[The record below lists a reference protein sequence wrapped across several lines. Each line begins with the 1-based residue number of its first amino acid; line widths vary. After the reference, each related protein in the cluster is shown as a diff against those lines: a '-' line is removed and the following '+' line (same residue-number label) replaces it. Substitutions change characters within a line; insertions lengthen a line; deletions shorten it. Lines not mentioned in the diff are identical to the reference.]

1 MITGNIFTPDL
12 ADSAPRRAGQRAH
25 PSPKPWHT
33 LDRSSLAR
41 ARPFRCQLVRSAAM
55 SVSGSLPFSGKGARA
70 WRAGLF
76 ERPALA
82 LTVAALL
89 VLCTVSPLLLGAH
102 GIDYETAG
110 GSALAKIHP
119 GTYPAVAAL
128 MARLGAA
135 PHPWRSLQRLLLA
148 EPGLAIYLAA
158 LALMAVYVVAI
169 ARTPVTPLIDT
180 FLPALVLTLMALR
193 SVSPARLPSCWW
205 RFSPPMRC

>member
-1 MITGNIFTPDL
+1 
-12 ADSAPRRAGQRAH
+12 
-25 PSPKPWHT
+25 
-33 LDRSSLAR
+33 
-41 ARPFRCQLVRSAAM
+41 M

-76 ERPALA
+76 ELPAMA
-82 LTVAALL
+82 LTVTAWL
-89 VLCTVSPLLLGAH
+89 VLCTVLPLLLGAH

-110 GSALAKIHP
+110 GCALAKIHP
-119 GTYPAVAAL
+119 GTYLAVAAL

-169 ARTPVTPLIDT
+169 ARTPVTPLNRH
-180 FLPALVLTLMALR
+180 V
-193 SVSPARLPSCWW
+193 PARPGVD
-205 RFSPPMRC
+205 PTP

>member
-25 PSPKPWHT
+25 PSPKP
-33 LDRSSLAR
+33 RAY
-41 ARPFRCQLVRSAAM
+41 ARPKQPGKSAAVPLSACPERRDERLRIASIQRQRGE
-55 SVSGSLPFSGKGARA
+55 SVAR
-70 WRAGLF
+70 WSFRA
-76 ERPALA
+76 PALA

-110 GSALAKIHP
+110 GCALAKIHP
-119 GTYPAVAAL
+119 GTYLAVAAL

-169 ARTPVTPLIDT
+169 ARTPVTPLNRH
-180 FLPALVLTLMALR
+180 V
-193 SVSPARLPSCWW
+193 PARPGVD
-205 RFSPPMRC
+205 PTP

>member
-12 ADSAPRRAGQRAH
+12 ADSIPRRAGPRAH
-25 PSPKPWHT
+25 PSPKP
-33 LDRSSLAR
+33 RAY
-41 ARPFRCQLVRSAAM
+41 ARPKQPGKSAAVPLSACPKRRDERLRIASIQRQRGD
-55 SVSGSLPFSGKGARA
+55 SVARWSFRASG
-70 WRAGLF
+70 AGTD
-76 ERPALA
+76 RRRLA
-82 LTVAALL
+82 
-89 VLCTVSPLLLGAH
+89 CTFVSPLLLGAH

-119 GTYPAVAAL
+119 GTYLAVAAL